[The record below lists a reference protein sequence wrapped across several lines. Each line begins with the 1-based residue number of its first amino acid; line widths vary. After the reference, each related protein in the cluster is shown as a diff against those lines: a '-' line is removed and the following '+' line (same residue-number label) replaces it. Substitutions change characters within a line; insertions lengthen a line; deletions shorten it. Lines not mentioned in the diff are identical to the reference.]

1 MYNVIKNMNMKGIST
16 MYRIL
21 IIDDDVTIND
31 MLCKFLRK
39 NGYEP
44 FSVYSGTEAIL
55 FLEKQEVDLLILD
68 LMLPGLTGEQVL
80 EKIMSQKKI
89 PTIGLSAK
97 DDTQSKIHLLKN
109 GADDYITKP
118 FDINELLVRVE
129 VILRRI
135 YQNNIKNVRTLHF
148 RNLHLNTITM
158 QVTLNEK
165 EVNLTKNEYAILKML
180 MEHPTQVFTK
190 DMIYE
195 TLYCEIFTGTENAI
209 NVHISNIRKKL
220 AAIDSTKPYIKTVWG
235 IGFKMENE

>member
-1 MYNVIKNMNMKGIST
+1 MYNATKSTNTKGIFT

-39 NGYEP
+39 NGYET

-109 GADDYITKP
+109 GADDYVTKP
-118 FDINELLVRVE
+118 FDINELLARIE
-129 VILRRI
+129 VVLRRV

-148 RNLHLNTITM
+148 RGLHLNTITM
-158 QVTLNEK
+158 QVTLNEM

-195 TLYCEIFTGTENAI
+195 TLYCEILTGTENAI
-209 NVHISNIRKKL
+209 NVHISNIRKKI
-220 AAIDSTKPYIKTVWG
+220 AAIDNTKPYIKTVWG